1 MIFFILEYLN
11 QNLSKF
17 LIQIREKYKEQIYFA
32 FKNFIQILK
41 IWKDYYNFRTKDSS
55 LLQNTTNIP
64 FNVFLRVTDI
74 LLNDNKNDI
83 CSLYYK

>member
-55 LLQNTTNIP
+55 FLQNITNIP
-64 FNVFLRVTDI
+64 FNTFLFAQYGHPELRFV
-74 LLNDNKNDI
+74 LLETRA
-83 CSLYYK
+83 S